1 MVVVV
6 GFFLAK
12 RRVVGV
18 FKRNFREEIFGKAAA
33 HKMQKRK
40 GERIRLCFLLE
51 ITLVSIARDFLPKNT
66 CKKHLSLW
74 YVRWKSIALF
84 GFSFLSHS
92 APLLSV
98 SSLIFVNLLAI

>member
-40 GERIRLCFLLE
+40 RKRILLCFLLE
-51 ITLVSIARDFLPKNT
+51 ITFVSIARDFFKKIYAKNIF
-66 CKKHLSLW
+66 LFE
-74 YVRWKSIALF
+74 YVTLGTLEF
-84 GFSFLSHS
+84 GFPFLSPS

-98 SSLIFVNLLAI
+98 SSLISVNLLEV